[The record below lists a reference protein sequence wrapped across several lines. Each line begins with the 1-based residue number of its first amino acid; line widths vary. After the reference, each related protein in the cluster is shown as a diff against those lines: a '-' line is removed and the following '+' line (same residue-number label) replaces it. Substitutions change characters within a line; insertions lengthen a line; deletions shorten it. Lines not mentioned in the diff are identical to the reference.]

1 MTYDDDDL
9 YEFTSSVNIV
19 NNPWFFPEDTS

>member
-9 YEFTSSVNIV
+9 YDITSSANIV
-19 NNPWFFPEDTS
+19 NKPWFFPEHNS